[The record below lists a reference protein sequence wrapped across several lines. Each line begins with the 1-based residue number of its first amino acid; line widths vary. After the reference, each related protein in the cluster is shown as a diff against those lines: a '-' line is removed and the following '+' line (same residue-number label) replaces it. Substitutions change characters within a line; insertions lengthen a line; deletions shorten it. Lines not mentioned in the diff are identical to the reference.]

1 MAYLALTGELAGRDP
16 RPVSELAPDAP
27 GALDAVLRKA
37 LAPEKEQRYPTVS
50 ELVQAFTEAVPA
62 APVKVPDSMFEDHG
76 TVMVDEPK
84 LGAVPRPPTG
94 PVAPV
99 RPTGPMPVV
108 ALPPEPRPSMETGPE
123 RPVHLTGPMPM
134 VTPPEPRPSMKTGP
148 ERPLHLTGPMPAVTP
163 PPEPRP
169 ARDSAI
175 QPRRT
180 AVAPPTG
187 DDLPQVTTPQ
197 DRPDHASSVFDA
209 VKIKSD
215 EKDSDEET
223 EEATD
228 FISVAQI
235 VEPADTRDAD
245 DDEPEEPTLQVIT
258 VREFQ
263 EADTTESSFEAAA
276 TAETAPEDFK
286 ATVAISGEDTED
298 FKATVTIPPTDE
310 PEADAAE
317 AESAFD
323 DAPTTMFDPTKL
335 SDE

>member
-1 MAYLALTGELAGRDP
+1 MLPRTSSHQADVYALGGVAYLALTGELAGRDP

-108 ALPPEPRPSMETGPE
+108 AL
-123 RPVHLTGPMPM
+123 
-134 VTPPEPRPSMKTGP
+134 PPEPRPSMKTGP